1 MRCAMKCIDK
11 FLAPPPP
18 TPIMNR
24 RLEMI
29 TENQSDQNNQGD
41 QGDCVCLLK
50 RKRLTVKHIKW
61 DNQQRV
67 TQLRVRMGFTSKNM
81 ST

>member
-1 MRCAMKCIDK
+1 
-11 FLAPPPP
+11 
-18 TPIMNR
+18 
-24 RLEMI
+24 MI

-61 DNQQRV
+61 DNLQRV

>member
-1 MRCAMKCIDK
+1 
-11 FLAPPPP
+11 
-18 TPIMNR
+18 
-24 RLEMI
+24 MI
-29 TENQSDQNNQGD
+29 TENHSDQNNQGD
-41 QGDCVCLLK
+41 QGDCENRVLLK

>member
-1 MRCAMKCIDK
+1 
-11 FLAPPPP
+11 
-18 TPIMNR
+18 
-24 RLEMI
+24 MI

-41 QGDCVCLLK
+41 QGDCENRVCLLK